1 MKIKMVLY
9 SSIVGVAMKTKIKK
23 DKIFI
28 LCSIIFL
35 GALFIN
41 YVARLIYFYIKMK

>member
-1 MKIKMVLY
+1 MKEKR
-9 SSIVGVAMKTKIKK
+9 KIKK

-28 LCSIIFL
+28 LCSILFL

-41 YVARLIYFYIKMK
+41 YVSRLIYFYIKLK

>member
-1 MKIKMVLY
+1 MVLY
-9 SSIVGVAMKTKIKK
+9 FSIVGVNMKEKRKIKK

-35 GALFIN
+35 GSLFIT
-41 YVARLIYFYIKMK
+41 YVGRLIYFYIKMK